1 MQYIKSLI
9 SILNHPN
16 NSDKKIKT
24 LFKLLFWKVNQIFFH
39 VPAIVELTQNR
50 KCICYTDSSN
60 GGLVVYSKLFDYS
73 EMTYLLKK
81 LKPED
86 TFIDVGANIGV
97 YTLLASSVIT
107 KGMIHAFEP
116 YGQSKQRLLEN
127 LRLNDVTNVQVVE
140 KIVSDKTGYEYLGIE
155 KESEINH
162 IIYSHDDKKIKI
174 SSITLDDY
182 IFKNKINKVSILKI
196 DVEGAE
202 MKVLK
207 GIEKNIQK
215 GKIQRILLELNRNNQ
230 FFGTSNRD
238 IIDWLKLRGYRISL
252 FTEYGM
258 QQIIKSNSI
267 DNNQIL
273 NIIAVYKET

>member
-24 LFKLLFWKVNQIFFH
+24 LLRLLFWKVNQIFFH
-39 VPAIVELTQNR
+39 VPAIIELTQDR

-116 YGQSKQRLLEN
+116 YGQSQKRLLEN
-127 LRLNDVTNVQVVE
+127 LRLNDIANVQVVE

-182 IFKNKINKVSILKI
+182 IFRNKINKISILKI

-207 GIEKNIQK
+207 GGEESIRK
-215 GKIQRILLELNRNNQ
+215 GKIKKILLELNRNNQ
-230 FFGTSNRD
+230 FFGTSNRA

-252 FTEYGM
+252 FTEHGK
-258 QQIIKSNSI
+258 QQIIKSNNI

-273 NIIAVYKET
+273 NIIAVYRET